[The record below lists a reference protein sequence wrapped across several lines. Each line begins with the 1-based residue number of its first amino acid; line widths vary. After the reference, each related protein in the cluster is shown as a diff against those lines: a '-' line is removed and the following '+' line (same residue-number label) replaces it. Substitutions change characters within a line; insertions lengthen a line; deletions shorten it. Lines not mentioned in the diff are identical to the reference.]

1 LINSTPIN
9 TSKPNETKVFSV
21 KEINRLVRE
30 LLEQSFPSFWITGEI
45 SNFISASS
53 GHWYFSLK
61 DEEAQVRCTMFKNK
75 NMAAEWIPK
84 NGEKIEAKCLIGLYE
99 ARGEYQLNIELIRH
113 AGSGLLSE
121 AFNQLKEKLLKEGL
135 FEASRK
141 KTIPQIPQKIGIITS
156 LTGAAIEDILITLK
170 RRSPHIP
177 IIIYPSLVQGKEA
190 PAAIVKAIEIANV
203 RMECDVLIIARGGGS
218 IEDLWAFNEEIVAR
232 AIATSKIPT
241 ITGVGHETDT
251 TIADFV
257 SDLRA
262 PTPSGAAEL
271 VTSYT
276 VELIKTIQVY
286 KNQLN
291 KLMASVIRELIQKID
306 YLEKRLISP
315 RQQIQRQKE
324 QIYQYIQRINQSMKS
339 LIIQYHLH
347 IDKLKL
353 NLDHLSPH
361 AVLSRGYSI
370 VTDADGQIVN
380 NVTQLKL
387 DDKIHIQLNHGQAD
401 ANISDLK
408 DKEF

>member
-1 LINSTPIN
+1 MNS
-9 TSKPNETKVFSV
+9 SKPNEAKVFSV

-30 LLEQSFPSFWITGEI
+30 LLEQSFPSFWISGEI

-61 DEEAQVRCTMFKNK
+61 DDEAQVRCTMFKNK
-75 NMAAEWIPK
+75 NMVADWVPK
-84 NGEKIEAKCLIGLYE
+84 NGEKIEAKCFIGLYE
-99 ARGEYQLNIELIRH
+99 ARGEYQLNIELIRL
-113 AGSGLLSE
+113 AGTGLLSE

-135 FEASRK
+135 FETSCK
-141 KTIPQIPQKIGIITS
+141 KLIPQFPKSIGVITS
-156 LTGAAIEDILITLK
+156 PTGAAIEDILITLK

-177 IIIYPSLVQGKEA
+177 IFIYPSLVQGKEA
-190 PAAIVKAIEIANV
+190 PLAIVKAIETANI
-203 RMECDVLIIARGGGS
+203 RMECDVLILARGGGS

-232 AIATSKIPT
+232 AIVASKIPT

-262 PTPSGAAEL
+262 PTPTGAAEL
-271 VTSYT
+271 VTSHT

-291 KLMASVIRELIQKID
+291 KVMAGLIRELMQKID

-324 QIYQYIQRINQSMKS
+324 QIHQYIQRINQSMKNTM
-339 LIIQYHLH
+339 IQYRLN
-347 IDKLKL
+347 INKLKL

-370 VTDADGQIVN
+370 ITNVDGQIVN
-380 NVTQLKL
+380 NANQLKL
-387 DDKIHIQLNHGQAD
+387 DDKIRIQLNHGQAD
-401 ANISDLK
+401 ATISDLK
-408 DKEF
+408 N

>member
-1 LINSTPIN
+1 MINSTPIN
-9 TSKPNETKVFSV
+9 SSKPNEAKVFSV

-30 LLEQSFPSFWITGEI
+30 LLEQSFPSFWISGEI

-61 DEEAQVRCTMFKNK
+61 DDEAQVRCTMFKNK
-75 NMAAEWIPK
+75 NMAADWVPK
-84 NGEKIEAKCLIGLYE
+84 NGEKIEAKCFIGLYE

-113 AGSGLLSE
+113 AGAGLLSE

-135 FEASRK
+135 FEPSRK
-141 KTIPQIPQKIGIITS
+141 KSIPQFPKSIGVITS
-156 LTGAAIEDILITLK
+156 PTGAAIEDILITLN

-177 IIIYPSLVQGKEA
+177 IFIYPSLVQGKEA
-190 PAAIVKAIEIANV
+190 PSALVKAIETANT
-203 RMECDVLIIARGGGS
+203 RMECDVLILARGGGS

-232 AIATSKIPT
+232 AIVASKIPT

-262 PTPSGAAEL
+262 PTPTGAAEL

-276 VELIKTIQVY
+276 VELIKTIQTY

-291 KLMASVIRELIQKID
+291 KMITSVIRELMQKID

-324 QIYQYIQRINQSMKS
+324 QIHQYMQRINQSMKNKM
-339 LIIQYHLH
+339 IQYRLNV
-347 IDKLKL
+347 DKLKL

-370 VTDADGQIVN
+370 ITNVEGQIVN

-387 DDKIHIQLNHGQAD
+387 NDKIHIQFI
-401 ANISDLK
+401 NI
-408 DKEF
+408 

>member
-1 LINSTPIN
+1 MINSTSIN
-9 TSKPNETKVFSV
+9 SSKPNEGKVFSV

-30 LLEQSFPSFWITGEI
+30 LLEQSFPSFWISGEI

-61 DEEAQVRCTMFKNK
+61 DDEAQVRCTMFKNK
-75 NMAAEWIPK
+75 NMAADWVPK
-84 NGEKIEAKCLIGLYE
+84 NGEKIEAKCFIGLYE
-99 ARGEYQLNIELIRH
+99 ARGEYQLNIEVIRH
-113 AGSGLLSE
+113 AGAGLLSE

-135 FEASRK
+135 FEPTRK
-141 KTIPQIPQKIGIITS
+141 KPIPQFPQSIGVITS
-156 LTGAAIEDILITLK
+156 PTGAAIEDILITLK

-177 IIIYPSLVQGKEA
+177 IFIYPSLVQGKEA
-190 PAAIVKAIEIANV
+190 PSAIVKAIETANT
-203 RMECDVLIIARGGGS
+203 RMECDVLILARGGGS

-232 AIATSKIPT
+232 AIIASKIPT

-262 PTPSGAAEL
+262 PTPTGAAEL
-271 VTSYT
+271 VTSHT
-276 VELIKTIQVY
+276 IELIKTMQAY

-291 KLMASVIRELIQKID
+291 KMMASVIRELIQKVD

-324 QIYQYIQRINQSMKS
+324 QIHQYIQRINQSMKNAM
-339 LIIQYHLH
+339 IQYRLN

-370 VTDADGQIVN
+370 ITNVDGQIVN
-380 NVTQLKL
+380 NINQLKL

-408 DKEF
+408 NK

>member
-1 LINSTPIN
+1 MINSTPIN
-9 TSKPNETKVFSV
+9 SSKPNEAKVFSV

-30 LLEQSFPSFWITGEI
+30 LLEQSFPSFWISGEI

-61 DEEAQVRCTMFKNK
+61 DDEAQVRCTMFKNK
-75 NMAAEWIPK
+75 NMAADWGPK
-84 NGEKIEAKCLIGLYE
+84 NGKKIEAKCFIGLYE

-113 AGSGLLSE
+113 AGTGLLSE

-135 FEASRK
+135 FETSRK
-141 KTIPQIPQKIGIITS
+141 KLIPQFPKSIGVITS
-156 LTGAAIEDILITLK
+156 PTGAAIEDILITLK

-177 IIIYPSLVQGKEA
+177 IFIYPSLVQGKEA
-190 PAAIVKAIEIANV
+190 PLAIIKAIETANI
-203 RMECDVLIIARGGGS
+203 RMECDVLILARGGGS

-232 AIATSKIPT
+232 AIVASKIPT

-262 PTPSGAAEL
+262 PTPTGAAEL
-271 VTSYT
+271 VTSHT

-291 KLMASVIRELIQKID
+291 KVMAGVIRELMQKID

-324 QIYQYIQRINQSMKS
+324 QIHQYIQRINQSMKNAM
-339 LIIQYHLH
+339 IQYRLN

-370 VTDADGQIVN
+370 ITNVDGQIVN
-380 NVTQLKL
+380 NANQLKL
-387 DDKIHIQLNHGQAD
+387 DDKIRIQLNHGQAD
-401 ANISDLK
+401 ATISDLK
-408 DKEF
+408 N

>member
-1 LINSTPIN
+1 LINSTSIN
-9 TSKPNETKVFSV
+9 SSKPNEAKVFSV

-30 LLEQSFPSFWITGEI
+30 LLEQSFPSFWISGEI

-61 DEEAQVRCTMFKNK
+61 DDEAQVRCTMFKNK
-75 NMAAEWIPK
+75 NMAADWVPK
-84 NGEKIEAKCLIGLYE
+84 NGEKIEAKCFIGLYE

-113 AGSGLLSE
+113 AGAGLLSE

-135 FEASRK
+135 FEPSRK
-141 KTIPQIPQKIGIITS
+141 KPIPQFPKSIGIITS
-156 LTGAAIEDILITLK
+156 PTGAAIEDIIITLK

-177 IIIYPSLVQGKEA
+177 VFIYPTLVQGKEA
-190 PAAIVKAIEIANV
+190 PSAIVKALEIANT
-203 RMECDVLIIARGGGS
+203 RMECDVLILARGGGS

-232 AIATSKIPT
+232 AIVASKIPT

-262 PTPSGAAEL
+262 PTPTGAAEI
-271 VTSYT
+271 VTGHT

-291 KLMASVIRELIQKID
+291 KMMANVIRELMQKID

-315 RQQIQRQKE
+315 KQQLQRQKE
-324 QIYQYIQRINQSMKS
+324 QIHQYLLRINQSMKNAMM
-339 LIIQYHLH
+339 QYRLN

-370 VTDADGQIVN
+370 VTNVEGQIVN
-380 NVTQLKL
+380 NVAQLKL
-387 DDKIHIQLNHGQAD
+387 NDKIHIQLNHGQAD

-408 DKEF
+408 NK

>member
-1 LINSTPIN
+1 MINSTPIN
-9 TSKPNETKVFSV
+9 SSKSNEAKVFSV

-30 LLEQSFPSFWITGEI
+30 LLEQSFPSFWISGEI

-61 DEEAQVRCTMFKNK
+61 DDEAQVRCTMFKNK
-75 NMAAEWIPK
+75 NMAADWTPK
-84 NGEKIEAKCLIGLYE
+84 NGEKIEAKCFIGLYE
-99 ARGEYQLNIELIRH
+99 ARGEYQLNIDLIRH
-113 AGSGLLSE
+113 AGAGLLSE

-135 FEASRK
+135 FETSRK
-141 KTIPQIPQKIGIITS
+141 KLMPQFPRSIGVITS
-156 LTGAAIEDILITLK
+156 PSGAAIEDILTTLK

-177 IIIYPSLVQGKEA
+177 IFIYRSLVQGKEA
-190 PAAIVKAIEIANV
+190 PLAIVKAIETANI
-203 RMECDVLIIARGGGS
+203 RMECDVLILARGGGS

-232 AIATSKIPT
+232 AIVTSKIPT

-262 PTPSGAAEL
+262 PTPTGAAEL
-271 VTSYT
+271 VTSHT
-276 VELIKTIQVY
+276 VELVKTIQVY

-291 KLMASVIRELIQKID
+291 KVMAGVIRELMQKID

-324 QIYQYIQRINQSMKS
+324 QIHQYIQRINQSMKNAM
-339 LIIQYHLH
+339 IQYRLE

-370 VTDADGQIVN
+370 ITNVDGQIVN
-380 NVTQLKL
+380 NVNQLKL
-387 DDKIHIQLNHGQAD
+387 DDKILIQLNHGQAD

-408 DKEF
+408 N

>member
-1 LINSTPIN
+1 MINSTPIN
-9 TSKPNETKVFSV
+9 SSKPNEAKVFSV

-30 LLEQSFPSFWITGEI
+30 LLEQSFPSFWISGEI

-61 DEEAQVRCTMFKNK
+61 DDEAQVRCTMFRNK
-75 NMAAEWIPK
+75 NMAADWTPK
-84 NGEKIEAKCLIGLYE
+84 NGEKIEAKCFIGLYE
-99 ARGEYQLNIELIRH
+99 ARGEYQLNIDLIRH
-113 AGSGLLSE
+113 AGAGLLSE
-121 AFNQLKEKLLKEGL
+121 AFNQLKERLLKEGL
-135 FEASRK
+135 FETSRK
-141 KTIPQIPQKIGIITS
+141 KLIPQFPKSIGVITS
-156 LTGAAIEDILITLK
+156 PTGAAIEDILTTLK

-177 IIIYPSLVQGKEA
+177 IFIYPSLVQGKEA
-190 PAAIVKAIEIANV
+190 PLAIVKAIETANI
-203 RMECDVLIIARGGGS
+203 RMECDVLILARGGGS

-232 AIATSKIPT
+232 AIVTSKIPT

-262 PTPSGAAEL
+262 PTPTGAAEL
-271 VTSYT
+271 VTSHT
-276 VELIKTIQVY
+276 VELVKTIQVY

-291 KLMASVIRELIQKID
+291 KVMAGVIRELMQKID

-324 QIYQYIQRINQSMKS
+324 QIHQYIQRINQSMKNAM
-339 LIIQYHLH
+339 IQYRLE

-370 VTDADGQIVN
+370 ITNVDGQIVN
-380 NVTQLKL
+380 NVNQLKL
-387 DDKIHIQLNHGQAD
+387 DDKILIQLNHGQAD

-408 DKEF
+408 N

>member
-1 LINSTPIN
+1 MINSTPIN
-9 TSKPNETKVFSV
+9 TSKPSETKVFSV

-99 ARGEYQLNIELIRH
+99 ARGEYQLNIEQIRH
-113 AGSGLLSE
+113 AGAGLLSE

-135 FEASRK
+135 FEVSRK
-141 KTIPQIPQKIGIITS
+141 KPIPQFPKSIGIITS
-156 LTGAAIEDILITLK
+156 PTGAAIEDILITLK

-190 PAAIVKAIEIANV
+190 PPAIVRAIETANA
-203 RMECDVLIIARGGGS
+203 REECDVLILARGGGS

-232 AIATSKIPT
+232 AIVASKIPT
-241 ITGVGHETDT
+241 ITGVGHETDS

-262 PTPSGAAEL
+262 PTPTGAAEL
-271 VTSYT
+271 VTSHT
-276 VELIKTIQVY
+276 FELIKTIQVY

-291 KLMASVIRELIQKID
+291 KLMAGLIRELVQKID
-306 YLEKRLISP
+306 YLEKRLVSP

-324 QIYQYIQRINQSMKS
+324 QIYQYIQRINQSMKNVV
-339 LIIQYHLH
+339 IQYRLH

-370 VTDADGQIVN
+370 ITDVDGQIVN

-408 DKEF
+408 D

>member
-1 LINSTPIN
+1 MINSTPIN
-9 TSKPNETKVFSV
+9 TSKPSETKVFSV

-99 ARGEYQLNIELIRH
+99 ARGEYQLNIEQIRH
-113 AGSGLLSE
+113 AGAGLLSE

-135 FEASRK
+135 FEVSRK
-141 KTIPQIPQKIGIITS
+141 KPIPQFPKSIGVITS
-156 LTGAAIEDILITLK
+156 PTGAAIEDILITLK

-190 PAAIVKAIEIANV
+190 PLAIVRAIETANA
-203 RMECDVLIIARGGGS
+203 REECDVLILARGGGS

-232 AIATSKIPT
+232 AIVASKIPT
-241 ITGVGHETDT
+241 ITGVGHETDS

-262 PTPSGAAEL
+262 PTPTGAAEL
-271 VTSYT
+271 VTSHT
-276 VELIKTIQVY
+276 FELIKTIQVY

-291 KLMASVIRELIQKID
+291 KLMAGLIRELVQKID
-306 YLEKRLISP
+306 YLEKRLVSP

-324 QIYQYIQRINQSMKS
+324 QIYQYIQRINQSMKNVV
-339 LIIQYHLH
+339 IQYRLH

-370 VTDADGQIVN
+370 ITDVDGQIVN

>member
-1 LINSTPIN
+1 MINSTPIN
-9 TSKPNETKVFSV
+9 SSKPNEAKVFSV

-30 LLEQSFPSFWITGEI
+30 LLEQSFPSFWISGEI

-61 DEEAQVRCTMFKNK
+61 DDEAQVRCTMFKNK
-75 NMAAEWIPK
+75 NMAADWVPK
-84 NGEKIEAKCLIGLYE
+84 NGEKIEAKCFIGLYE

-113 AGSGLLSE
+113 AGIGLLSE

-135 FEASRK
+135 FETSRK
-141 KTIPQIPQKIGIITS
+141 KLIPQFPKSIGIITS
-156 LTGAAIEDILITLK
+156 PTGAAIEDILITLK

-177 IIIYPSLVQGKEA
+177 IFIYPSLVQGKEA
-190 PAAIVKAIEIANV
+190 PLAIVKAIETANI
-203 RMECDVLIIARGGGS
+203 RMECDVLILARGGGS

-232 AIATSKIPT
+232 AIVASKIPT

-262 PTPSGAAEL
+262 PTPTGAAEL
-271 VTSYT
+271 VTSHT

-291 KLMASVIRELIQKID
+291 KVMAGVIRELMQKID

-324 QIYQYIQRINQSMKS
+324 QIHQYIQRINQSMKNAM
-339 LIIQYHLH
+339 IQYRLN

-370 VTDADGQIVN
+370 ITNVDGQIVN
-380 NVTQLKL
+380 NANQLKL
-387 DDKIHIQLNHGQAD
+387 DDKIRIQLNHGQAD
-401 ANISDLK
+401 ATISDLK
-408 DKEF
+408 N

>member
-1 LINSTPIN
+1 MINSTPIN
-9 TSKPNETKVFSV
+9 SSKPNEAKVFSV

-30 LLEQSFPSFWITGEI
+30 LLEQSFSSFWISGEI

-61 DEEAQVRCTMFKNK
+61 DDEAQVRCTMFKNK
-75 NMAAEWIPK
+75 NMAADWTPK
-84 NGEKIEAKCLIGLYE
+84 NGEKIEAKCFIGLYE
-99 ARGEYQLNIELIRH
+99 ARGEYQLNVDLIRH
-113 AGSGLLSE
+113 AGAGLLSE
-121 AFNQLKEKLLKEGL
+121 AFNQLKERLLKEGL
-135 FEASRK
+135 FETSRK
-141 KTIPQIPQKIGIITS
+141 KLIPQFPKSIGVIS
-156 LTGAAIEDILITLK
+156 SPTGAAIEDILTTLK

-177 IIIYPSLVQGKEA
+177 VFIYPSLVQGKEA
-190 PAAIVKAIEIANV
+190 PVAIVKAIETANI
-203 RMECDVLIIARGGGS
+203 RMECDVLILARGGGS

-232 AIATSKIPT
+232 AIVASKIPT

-262 PTPSGAAEL
+262 PTPTGAAEL
-271 VTSYT
+271 VTSHT
-276 VELIKTIQVY
+276 VELVKTIQVY

-291 KLMASVIRELIQKID
+291 KVMAGVIRELMQKID

-324 QIYQYIQRINQSMKS
+324 QIHQYIQRINQSMKNAMI
-339 LIIQYHLH
+339 LYRLK

-353 NLDHLSPH
+353 NFDHLNPH

-370 VTDADGQIVN
+370 ITNVDGQIVN
-380 NVTQLKL
+380 NVNQLKL
-387 DDKIHIQLNHGQAD
+387 DDKIRIQLNHGQAD

-408 DKEF
+408 N

>member
-1 LINSTPIN
+1 MINSTPIN
-9 TSKPNETKVFSV
+9 TSKPSETKIFSV

-99 ARGEYQLNIELIRH
+99 ARGEYQLNIEQIRH
-113 AGSGLLSE
+113 AGAGLLSE

-135 FEASRK
+135 FEVSRK
-141 KTIPQIPQKIGIITS
+141 KSIPQFPRSIGVITS
-156 LTGAAIEDILITLK
+156 PTGAAIEDILITLK

-190 PAAIVKAIEIANV
+190 PPAIVRAIETANA
-203 RMECDVLIIARGGGS
+203 REECDVLILARGGGS

-232 AIATSKIPT
+232 AIVASKIPT
-241 ITGVGHETDT
+241 ITGVGHETDS

-262 PTPSGAAEL
+262 PTPTGAAEF
-271 VTSYT
+271 VTSHT
-276 VELIKTIQVY
+276 FELIKTIQVY

-291 KLMASVIRELIQKID
+291 KLMAGLIRELVQKID
-306 YLEKRLISP
+306 YLEKRLVSP

-324 QIYQYIQRINQSMKS
+324 QIYQYIQRINQSMKNVV
-339 LIIQYHLH
+339 IQYRLH

-370 VTDADGQIVN
+370 ITDVDGQIVN

-408 DKEF
+408 D

>member
-1 LINSTPIN
+1 MINSIPIN
-9 TSKPNETKVFSV
+9 SSKPNEAKVFSV

-30 LLEQSFPSFWITGEI
+30 LLEQSFPSFWISGEI

-61 DEEAQVRCTMFKNK
+61 DDEAQVRCTMFKNK
-75 NMAAEWIPK
+75 NMAADWVPK
-84 NGEKIEAKCLIGLYE
+84 NGEKIEAKCFIGLYE

-113 AGSGLLSE
+113 AGAGLLSE

-135 FEASRK
+135 FEPSRK
-141 KTIPQIPQKIGIITS
+141 KSIPQFPKSIGVITS
-156 LTGAAIEDILITLK
+156 PTGAAIEDILITLK

-177 IIIYPSLVQGKEA
+177 IFIYPSLVQGKEA
-190 PAAIVKAIEIANV
+190 PSAIVKAIETANT
-203 RMECDVLIIARGGGS
+203 RMECDVLILARGGGS

-232 AIATSKIPT
+232 AIVASKIPT

-262 PTPSGAAEL
+262 PTPTGAAEL
-271 VTSYT
+271 VTSQT
-276 VELIKTIQVY
+276 VELIKTIQAY

-291 KLMASVIRELIQKID
+291 KMMASVIRELMQKID

-324 QIYQYIQRINQSMKS
+324 QIHQYIQRINQSMKNAM
-339 LIIQYHLH
+339 IQYRLN

-370 VTDADGQIVN
+370 ITNVDGQIVN
-380 NVTQLKL
+380 NVNQLKL

-408 DKEF
+408 NK

>member
-1 LINSTPIN
+1 MINSTPIN
-9 TSKPNETKVFSV
+9 TSKPSETKVFSV

-99 ARGEYQLNIELIRH
+99 ARGEYQLNIEQIRH
-113 AGSGLLSE
+113 AGAGLLSE

-135 FEASRK
+135 FEVFRK
-141 KTIPQIPQKIGIITS
+141 KPIPQFPKSIGVITS
-156 LTGAAIEDILITLK
+156 PTGAAIEDILITLK

-190 PAAIVKAIEIANV
+190 PLAIVRAIETANA
-203 RMECDVLIIARGGGS
+203 REECDVLILARGGGS

-232 AIATSKIPT
+232 AIVASKIPT
-241 ITGVGHETDT
+241 ITGVGHETDS

-262 PTPSGAAEL
+262 PTPTGAAEL
-271 VTSYT
+271 VTSHT
-276 VELIKTIQVY
+276 FELIKTIQAY

-291 KLMASVIRELIQKID
+291 KLMAGLIREVVQKID
-306 YLEKRLISP
+306 YLEKRLVSP

-324 QIYQYIQRINQSMKS
+324 QIYQYIQRINQSMKNVV
-339 LIIQYHLH
+339 IQYRLH

-370 VTDADGQIVN
+370 ITDVDGQIVN
-380 NVTQLKL
+380 NVAQLKL

>member
-1 LINSTPIN
+1 MINSTPIN
-9 TSKPNETKVFSV
+9 TSKPSETKVFSV

-99 ARGEYQLNIELIRH
+99 ARGEYQLNIEQIRH
-113 AGSGLLSE
+113 AGAGLLSE

-135 FEASRK
+135 FEVSRK
-141 KTIPQIPQKIGIITS
+141 KPIPQFPKSIGVITS
-156 LTGAAIEDILITLK
+156 PSGAAIEDILITLK

-190 PAAIVKAIEIANV
+190 PLAIVRAIETANA
-203 RMECDVLIIARGGGS
+203 REECDVLILARGGGS

-232 AIATSKIPT
+232 AIVASKIPT
-241 ITGVGHETDT
+241 ITGVGHETDS

-262 PTPSGAAEL
+262 PTPTGAAEL
-271 VTSYT
+271 VTSHT
-276 VELIKTIQVY
+276 FELIKTIQAF

-291 KLMASVIRELIQKID
+291 KLMAGLIRELVQKID

-315 RQQIQRQKE
+315 RQQMQRQKE
-324 QIYQYIQRINQSMKS
+324 QIYQYIQRINQSMKNVM
-339 LIIQYHLH
+339 IQYRLH

-370 VTDADGQIVN
+370 ITDVDGQIVN

-408 DKEF
+408 D

>member
-1 LINSTPIN
+1 MINSTSIN
-9 TSKPNETKVFSV
+9 SSKPNEAKVFSV

-30 LLEQSFPSFWITGEI
+30 LLEQSFPSFWISGEI

-61 DEEAQVRCTMFKNK
+61 DDEAQVRCTMFKNK
-75 NMAAEWIPK
+75 NMAADWVPK
-84 NGEKIEAKCLIGLYE
+84 NGEKIEAKCFIGLYE

-113 AGSGLLSE
+113 AGAGLLSE

-135 FEASRK
+135 FEPSRK
-141 KTIPQIPQKIGIITS
+141 KPIPQFPKSIGVITS
-156 LTGAAIEDILITLK
+156 PTGAAIEDILITLK

-177 IIIYPSLVQGKEA
+177 VFIYPTLVQGKEA
-190 PAAIVKAIEIANV
+190 PSAIVKALEIANT
-203 RMECDVLIIARGGGS
+203 RMECDVLILARGGGS

-232 AIATSKIPT
+232 AIVASKIPT

-262 PTPSGAAEL
+262 PTPTGAAEI
-271 VTSYT
+271 VTGHT

-291 KLMASVIRELIQKID
+291 KMMTNVIRELMQKID

-315 RQQIQRQKE
+315 KQQLQRQKE
-324 QIYQYIQRINQSMKS
+324 QIHQYLLRINQSMKNAMM
-339 LIIQYHLH
+339 QYRLN

-370 VTDADGQIVN
+370 VTNVEGQIVN
-380 NVTQLKL
+380 NVAQLKL
-387 DDKIHIQLNHGQAD
+387 NDKIHIQLNHGQAD

-408 DKEF
+408 NK

>member
-1 LINSTPIN
+1 MINSTPIN
-9 TSKPNETKVFSV
+9 TSKPSETKVFSV

-99 ARGEYQLNIELIRH
+99 ARGEYQLNIEQIRH
-113 AGSGLLSE
+113 AGAGLLSE

-135 FEASRK
+135 FEVSRK
-141 KTIPQIPQKIGIITS
+141 KPIPQFPKSIGVITS
-156 LTGAAIEDILITLK
+156 PTGAAIEDILITLK

-190 PAAIVKAIEIANV
+190 PPSIVRAIETANA
-203 RMECDVLIIARGGGS
+203 REECDVLILARGGGS

-232 AIATSKIPT
+232 AIVASKIPT
-241 ITGVGHETDT
+241 ITGVGHETDS

-262 PTPSGAAEL
+262 PTPTGAAEL
-271 VTSYT
+271 VTSHT
-276 VELIKTIQVY
+276 FELIKTIQVY

-291 KLMASVIRELIQKID
+291 KLMAGLIRELVQKID
-306 YLEKRLISP
+306 YLEKRLVSP

-324 QIYQYIQRINQSMKS
+324 QIYQYIQRINQSMKNVV
-339 LIIQYHLH
+339 IQYRLH

-370 VTDADGQIVN
+370 ITDVDGQIVN

-408 DKEF
+408 D

>member
-1 LINSTPIN
+1 MINSTPIN
-9 TSKPNETKVFSV
+9 SSKPNEAKVFSV

-30 LLEQSFPSFWITGEI
+30 LLEQSFPSFWISGEI

-61 DEEAQVRCTMFKNK
+61 DDEAQVCCTMFKNK
-75 NMAAEWIPK
+75 NMAADWVPK
-84 NGEKIEAKCLIGLYE
+84 NGEKIEAKCFIGLYE

-113 AGSGLLSE
+113 AGAGLLSE

-135 FEASRK
+135 FEPSRK
-141 KTIPQIPQKIGIITS
+141 KSIPQFPKSIGVITS
-156 LTGAAIEDILITLK
+156 PTGAAIEDILITLK

-177 IIIYPSLVQGKEA
+177 IFIYPSLVQGKEA
-190 PAAIVKAIEIANV
+190 PSAIVKAIETANT
-203 RMECDVLIIARGGGS
+203 RMECDVLILARGGGS

-232 AIATSKIPT
+232 AIVASKIPT

-262 PTPSGAAEL
+262 PTPTGAAEL
-271 VTSYT
+271 VTSHT
-276 VELIKTIQVY
+276 VELIKTIQAY

-291 KLMASVIRELIQKID
+291 KMMASVIRELMQKID

-324 QIYQYIQRINQSMKS
+324 QIHQYIQRINQSMKNAM
-339 LIIQYHLH
+339 IQYRLN

-370 VTDADGQIVN
+370 ITNVDGQIVN
-380 NVTQLKL
+380 NVNQLKL
-387 DDKIHIQLNHGQAD
+387 DDKIHIQLNHGQVD

-408 DKEF
+408 NK

>member
-1 LINSTPIN
+1 MINSTPIN
-9 TSKPNETKVFSV
+9 SSKPNEAKVFSV

-30 LLEQSFPSFWITGEI
+30 LLEQSFPSFWISGEI

-61 DEEAQVRCTMFKNK
+61 DDEAQVRCTMFKNK
-75 NMAAEWIPK
+75 NMAADWVPK
-84 NGEKIEAKCLIGLYE
+84 NGEKIEAKCFIGLYE

-113 AGSGLLSE
+113 AGAGLLSE

-135 FEASRK
+135 FEPSRK
-141 KTIPQIPQKIGIITS
+141 KSIPQFPKSIGVITS
-156 LTGAAIEDILITLK
+156 PTGAAIEDILITLK

-177 IIIYPSLVQGKEA
+177 IFIYPSLVQGKEA
-190 PAAIVKAIEIANV
+190 PSAIVKAVETANT
-203 RMECDVLIIARGGGS
+203 RMECDVLILARGGGS

-232 AIATSKIPT
+232 AIVASKIPT

-262 PTPSGAAEL
+262 PTPTGAAEL
-271 VTSYT
+271 VTNHT
-276 VELIKTIQVY
+276 VELIKTIQAY

-291 KLMASVIRELIQKID
+291 KMMASVIRELMQKID

-324 QIYQYIQRINQSMKS
+324 QIHQYIQRINQSMKNAM
-339 LIIQYHLH
+339 IQYRLN

-370 VTDADGQIVN
+370 ITNVDGQIVN
-380 NVTQLKL
+380 NVNQLKL

-408 DKEF
+408 NK

>member
-9 TSKPNETKVFSV
+9 SSKPNEGKVFSV

-30 LLEQSFPSFWITGEI
+30 LLEQSFPSFWISGEI

-61 DEEAQVRCTMFKNK
+61 DDEAQVRCTMFKNK
-75 NMAAEWIPK
+75 NMAADWVPK
-84 NGEKIEAKCLIGLYE
+84 NGEKIEAKCFIGLYE
-99 ARGEYQLNIELIRH
+99 ARGEYQLNIEVIRH
-113 AGSGLLSE
+113 AGAGLLSE

-135 FEASRK
+135 FEPTRK
-141 KTIPQIPQKIGIITS
+141 KLIPQFPQSIGVITS
-156 LTGAAIEDILITLK
+156 PTGAAIEDILITLK

-177 IIIYPSLVQGKEA
+177 IFIYPSLVQGKEA
-190 PAAIVKAIEIANV
+190 PSAIVKAIETANT
-203 RMECDVLIIARGGGS
+203 RMECDVLILARGGGS

-232 AIATSKIPT
+232 AIIASKIPT

-262 PTPSGAAEL
+262 ATPTGAAEL
-271 VTSYT
+271 VTSHT
-276 VELIKTIQVY
+276 IELIKTMQAY

-291 KLMASVIRELIQKID
+291 KMMASVIRELIQKVD

-324 QIYQYIQRINQSMKS
+324 QIHQYIQRINQSMKNAM
-339 LIIQYHLH
+339 IQYRLN

-370 VTDADGQIVN
+370 ITNVDGQIVN
-380 NVTQLKL
+380 NINQLKL

-408 DKEF
+408 NK

>member
-9 TSKPNETKVFSV
+9 SSKPNEAKVFSV

-30 LLEQSFPSFWITGEI
+30 LLEQSFPSFWISGEI

-61 DEEAQVRCTMFKNK
+61 DDEAQVRCTMFKNK
-75 NMAAEWIPK
+75 NMAADWTPK
-84 NGEKIEAKCLIGLYE
+84 NGEKIEAKCFIGLYE
-99 ARGEYQLNIELIRH
+99 SRGEYQLNIDLIRH
-113 AGSGLLSE
+113 AGAGLLSE
-121 AFNQLKEKLLKEGL
+121 AFNQLKERLLKEGL
-135 FEASRK
+135 FETSRK
-141 KTIPQIPQKIGIITS
+141 KLMPQFPRSIGVITS
-156 LTGAAIEDILITLK
+156 PSGAAIEDILTTLK

-177 IIIYPSLVQGKEA
+177 IFIYPSLVQGKEA
-190 PAAIVKAIEIANV
+190 PLAIVKAIETANI
-203 RMECDVLIIARGGGS
+203 RMECDVLILARGGGS

-232 AIATSKIPT
+232 AIVASKIPT

-262 PTPSGAAEL
+262 PTPTGAAEL
-271 VTSYT
+271 VTSHT
-276 VELIKTIQVY
+276 VELVKTIQVY

-291 KLMASVIRELIQKID
+291 KVMAGVIRELMQKID

-324 QIYQYIQRINQSMKS
+324 QIHQYIQRINQSMKNAM
-339 LIIQYHLH
+339 IQYRLEV
-347 IDKLKL
+347 DKLKL

-370 VTDADGQIVN
+370 ITNVDGQIVN
-380 NVTQLKL
+380 NVNQLKL
-387 DDKIHIQLNHGQAD
+387 DDKIRIQLNHGQAD

-408 DKEF
+408 N

>member
-9 TSKPNETKVFSV
+9 TSKPSETKVFSV

-99 ARGEYQLNIELIRH
+99 ARGEYQLNIEQIRH
-113 AGSGLLSE
+113 AGAGLLSE

-135 FEASRK
+135 FEVSRK
-141 KTIPQIPQKIGIITS
+141 KPIPQFPRSIGVITS
-156 LTGAAIEDILITLK
+156 PTGAAIEDILITLK

-190 PAAIVKAIEIANV
+190 PPAIVRAIETANA
-203 RMECDVLIIARGGGS
+203 REECDVLILARGGGS

-232 AIATSKIPT
+232 AIVASKIPT
-241 ITGVGHETDT
+241 ITGVGHETDS

-262 PTPSGAAEL
+262 PTPTGAAEL
-271 VTSYT
+271 VTSHT
-276 VELIKTIQVY
+276 FELIKTIQVY

-291 KLMASVIRELIQKID
+291 KLMAGLIRELVQKID
-306 YLEKRLISP
+306 YLEKRLVSP

-324 QIYQYIQRINQSMKS
+324 QIYQYIQRINQSMKNVV
-339 LIIQYHLH
+339 IQYRLH

-353 NLDHLSPH
+353 NLDHLSLH

-370 VTDADGQIVN
+370 ITDVDGQIVN

-408 DKEF
+408 D

>member
-1 LINSTPIN
+1 MINSTPIN
-9 TSKPNETKVFSV
+9 TSKPSETKVFSV

-99 ARGEYQLNIELIRH
+99 ARGEYQLNIEQIRH
-113 AGSGLLSE
+113 AGAGLLSE

-135 FEASRK
+135 FEVSRK
-141 KTIPQIPQKIGIITS
+141 KPIPQFPRSIGVITS
-156 LTGAAIEDILITLK
+156 PTGAAIEDILITLK

-190 PAAIVKAIEIANV
+190 PPAIVRAIETANA
-203 RMECDVLIIARGGGS
+203 REECDVLILARGGGS

-232 AIATSKIPT
+232 AIVASKIPT
-241 ITGVGHETDT
+241 ITGVGHETDS

-262 PTPSGAAEL
+262 PTPTGAAEL
-271 VTSYT
+271 VTSHT
-276 VELIKTIQVY
+276 FELIKTIQVY

-291 KLMASVIRELIQKID
+291 KLMAGLIRELVQKID
-306 YLEKRLISP
+306 YLEKRLVSP

-324 QIYQYIQRINQSMKS
+324 QFYQYIQRINQSMKNVV
-339 LIIQYHLH
+339 IQYRLH

-370 VTDADGQIVN
+370 ITDVDGQIVN

-408 DKEF
+408 D

>member
-1 LINSTPIN
+1 MINSTPIN
-9 TSKPNETKVFSV
+9 SSKPNEAKVFSV

-30 LLEQSFPSFWITGEI
+30 LLEQSFPSFWISGEI

-61 DEEAQVRCTMFKNK
+61 DDEAQVRCTMFKNK
-75 NMAAEWIPK
+75 NMAADWTPK
-84 NGEKIEAKCLIGLYE
+84 NGEKIEAKCFIGLYE
-99 ARGEYQLNIELIRH
+99 ARGEYQLNVDLIRH
-113 AGSGLLSE
+113 AGAGLLSE
-121 AFNQLKEKLLKEGL
+121 AFNQLKERLLKEGL
-135 FEASRK
+135 FETSRK
-141 KTIPQIPQKIGIITS
+141 KLIPQFPKSIGVIS
-156 LTGAAIEDILITLK
+156 SPTGAAIEDILSTLK

-177 IIIYPSLVQGKEA
+177 IFIYPSLVQGKEA
-190 PAAIVKAIEIANV
+190 PVAIVKAIETANI
-203 RMECDVLIIARGGGS
+203 RMECDVLILARGGGS

-232 AIATSKIPT
+232 AIVASKIPT

-262 PTPSGAAEL
+262 PTPTGAAEL
-271 VTSYT
+271 VTSHT
-276 VELIKTIQVY
+276 VELVKTIQVY

-291 KLMASVIRELIQKID
+291 KVMAGVIRELMQKID

-315 RQQIQRQKE
+315 QQQIQRQKE
-324 QIYQYIQRINQSMKS
+324 QIHQYIQRINQSMKNAMI
-339 LIIQYHLH
+339 LYRLK

-353 NLDHLSPH
+353 NFDHLNPH

-370 VTDADGQIVN
+370 ITNVDGQIVN
-380 NVTQLKL
+380 NVNQLKL
-387 DDKIHIQLNHGQAD
+387 DDKIRIQLNHGQAD

-408 DKEF
+408 N

>member
-1 LINSTPIN
+1 MINSTSIN
-9 TSKPNETKVFSV
+9 SSTPNEAKVFSV

-30 LLEQSFPSFWITGEI
+30 LLEQSFPSFWISGEI

-61 DEEAQVRCTMFKNK
+61 DDEAQVRCTMFKNK
-75 NMAAEWIPK
+75 NMAADWVPK
-84 NGEKIEAKCLIGLYE
+84 NGEKIEAKCFIGLYE

-113 AGSGLLSE
+113 AGAGLLSE

-135 FEASRK
+135 FEPSRK
-141 KTIPQIPQKIGIITS
+141 KPIPQFPKSIGVITS
-156 LTGAAIEDILITLK
+156 PTGAAIEDILITLK

-177 IIIYPSLVQGKEA
+177 VFIYPTLVQGKEA
-190 PAAIVKAIEIANV
+190 PSAIVKALEIANT
-203 RMECDVLIIARGGGS
+203 RMECDVLILARGGGS

-232 AIATSKIPT
+232 AIVASKIPT

-262 PTPSGAAEL
+262 PTPTGAAEI
-271 VTSYT
+271 VTGHT

-291 KLMASVIRELIQKID
+291 KMMANVIRELMQKID

-315 RQQIQRQKE
+315 KQQLQRQKE
-324 QIYQYIQRINQSMKS
+324 QIHQYLLRINQSMKNAMM
-339 LIIQYHLH
+339 QYRLNT
-347 IDKLKL
+347 DKLKL

-370 VTDADGQIVN
+370 VTNVEGQIVN
-380 NVTQLKL
+380 NVAQLKL
-387 DDKIHIQLNHGQAD
+387 NDKIHIQLNHGQAD

-408 DKEF
+408 NK

>member
-1 LINSTPIN
+1 MINSTPIN
-9 TSKPNETKVFSV
+9 SSKSNEAKVFSV

-30 LLEQSFPSFWITGEI
+30 LLEQSFPSFWISGEI

-61 DEEAQVRCTMFKNK
+61 DDEAQVRCTMFKNK
-75 NMAAEWIPK
+75 NMAADWTPK
-84 NGEKIEAKCLIGLYE
+84 NGEKIEAKCFIGLYE
-99 ARGEYQLNIELIRH
+99 ARGEYQLNIDLIRH
-113 AGSGLLSE
+113 AGAGLLSE

-135 FEASRK
+135 FETSRK
-141 KTIPQIPQKIGIITS
+141 KLMPQFPRSIGVITS
-156 LTGAAIEDILITLK
+156 PSGAAIEDILTTLK

-177 IIIYPSLVQGKEA
+177 IFIYPSLVQGKEA
-190 PAAIVKAIEIANV
+190 PLAIVKAIETANI
-203 RMECDVLIIARGGGS
+203 RMECDVLILARGGGS

-232 AIATSKIPT
+232 AIVTSKIPT

-262 PTPSGAAEL
+262 PTPTGAAEL
-271 VTSYT
+271 VTSHT
-276 VELIKTIQVY
+276 VELVKTIQAY

-291 KLMASVIRELIQKID
+291 KVMAGVIRELMQKID

-324 QIYQYIQRINQSMKS
+324 QIHQYIQRINQSMKNAM
-339 LIIQYHLH
+339 IQYRLEV
-347 IDKLKL
+347 DKLKL

-370 VTDADGQIVN
+370 ITNVDGQIVN
-380 NVTQLKL
+380 NVNQLKL
-387 DDKIHIQLNHGQAD
+387 DDKIRIQLNHGQAD

-408 DKEF
+408 N

>member
-1 LINSTPIN
+1 MINSTPIN
-9 TSKPNETKVFSV
+9 SSKSNEAKVFSV

-30 LLEQSFPSFWITGEI
+30 LLEQSFPSFWISGEI

-61 DEEAQVRCTMFKNK
+61 DDEAQVRCTMFKNK
-75 NMAAEWIPK
+75 NMAADWTPK
-84 NGEKIEAKCLIGLYE
+84 NGEKIEAKCFIGLYE
-99 ARGEYQLNIELIRH
+99 ARGEYQLNIDLIRH
-113 AGSGLLSE
+113 AGAGLLSE

-135 FEASRK
+135 FETSRK
-141 KTIPQIPQKIGIITS
+141 KLMPQFPRSIGVITS
-156 LTGAAIEDILITLK
+156 PSGAAIEDILTTLK

-177 IIIYPSLVQGKEA
+177 IFIYPSLVQGKEA
-190 PAAIVKAIEIANV
+190 PLAIVKAIETANI
-203 RMECDVLIIARGGGS
+203 RMECDVLILARGGGS

-232 AIATSKIPT
+232 AIVASKIPT

-262 PTPSGAAEL
+262 PTPTGAAEL
-271 VTSYT
+271 VTSHT
-276 VELIKTIQVY
+276 VELVKTIQVY

-291 KLMASVIRELIQKID
+291 KVMAGVIRELMQKID

-324 QIYQYIQRINQSMKS
+324 QIHQYIQRINQSMKNAM
-339 LIIQYHLH
+339 IQYRLE

-370 VTDADGQIVN
+370 ITNVDGQIVN
-380 NVTQLKL
+380 NVNQLKL
-387 DDKIHIQLNHGQAD
+387 DDKIRIQLNHGQAD

-408 DKEF
+408 N

>member
-9 TSKPNETKVFSV
+9 TSKPSETKVFSV

-99 ARGEYQLNIELIRH
+99 ARGEYQLNIEQIRH
-113 AGSGLLSE
+113 AGAGLLSE

-135 FEASRK
+135 FEVSRK
-141 KTIPQIPQKIGIITS
+141 KPIPQFPKSIGVITS
-156 LTGAAIEDILITLK
+156 PTGAAIEDILITLK

-190 PAAIVKAIEIANV
+190 PLAIVRAIETANA
-203 RMECDVLIIARGGGS
+203 REECDVLILARGGGS

-232 AIATSKIPT
+232 AIVASKIPT
-241 ITGVGHETDT
+241 ITGVGHETDS

-262 PTPSGAAEL
+262 PTPTGAAEL
-271 VTSYT
+271 VTSHT
-276 VELIKTIQVY
+276 FELIKTIQAY

-291 KLMASVIRELIQKID
+291 KLMAGLIRELVQKID
-306 YLEKRLISP
+306 YLEKRLVSP

-324 QIYQYIQRINQSMKS
+324 QIYQYIQRINQSMKNVV
-339 LIIQYHLH
+339 IQYRLH

-370 VTDADGQIVN
+370 ITDVDGQIVN

-408 DKEF
+408 D

>member
-1 LINSTPIN
+1 MINSTPIN
-9 TSKPNETKVFSV
+9 SSKPNEDKVFSV

-30 LLEQSFPSFWITGEI
+30 LLEQSFPSFWISGEI

-61 DEEAQVRCTMFKNK
+61 DDEAQVRCTMFKNK
-75 NMAAEWIPK
+75 NMTADWVPK
-84 NGEKIEAKCLIGLYE
+84 NGEKIEAKCFIGLYE

-113 AGSGLLSE
+113 AGAGLLSE

-135 FEASRK
+135 FDPLRK
-141 KTIPQIPQKIGIITS
+141 KPIPRFPKSIGVITS
-156 LTGAAIEDILITLK
+156 PTGAAIEDILITLK

-177 IIIYPSLVQGKEA
+177 IVIYPSLVQGKEA
-190 PAAIVKAIEIANV
+190 PSAIVKAIETANT
-203 RMECDVLIIARGGGS
+203 RMECDVLILARGGGS

-232 AIATSKIPT
+232 AIAASKIPT

-262 PTPSGAAEL
+262 PTPTGAAEL
-271 VTSYT
+271 VTSHT
-276 VELIKTIQVY
+276 VELIKTIQAY

-291 KLMASVIRELIQKID
+291 KMMAGIIRELMQKID

-324 QIYQYIQRINQSMKS
+324 QIHQYIQRINQSMKNS
-339 LIIQYHLH
+339 MIQYRLN

-370 VTDADGQIVN
+370 ITNADGQIVN
-380 NVTQLKL
+380 NVNQLKL

-408 DKEF
+408 DK

>member
-1 LINSTPIN
+1 MINSTPIN
-9 TSKPNETKVFSV
+9 SSIPNEAKVFSV
-21 KEINRLVRE
+21 KEINHLVRE
-30 LLEQSFPSFWITGEI
+30 LLEQSFPSFWISGEI

-61 DEEAQVRCTMFKNK
+61 DDEAQVRCTMFKNK
-75 NMAAEWIPK
+75 NMTADWVPK
-84 NGEKIEAKCLIGLYE
+84 NGEKIEAKCFIGLYE

-113 AGSGLLSE
+113 AGAGLLSE

-135 FEASRK
+135 FDPLRK
-141 KTIPQIPQKIGIITS
+141 KPIPRFPKSIGVITS
-156 LTGAAIEDILITLK
+156 PTGAAIEDILITLK

-177 IIIYPSLVQGKEA
+177 IVIYPSLVQGKEA
-190 PAAIVKAIEIANV
+190 PSAIVKAIETANT
-203 RMECDVLIIARGGGS
+203 RMECDVLILARGGGS

-232 AIATSKIPT
+232 AIAASKIPT

-262 PTPSGAAEL
+262 PTPTGAAEL
-271 VTSYT
+271 VTSHT
-276 VELIKTIQVY
+276 VELIKTIQAY

-291 KLMASVIRELIQKID
+291 KMMAGIIRELMQKID

-324 QIYQYIQRINQSMKS
+324 QIHQYIQRINQSMKNS
-339 LIIQYHLH
+339 MIQYRLN

-370 VTDADGQIVN
+370 ITNADGQILN
-380 NVTQLKL
+380 NVNQLKL

-408 DKEF
+408 DK

>member
-1 LINSTPIN
+1 MINSTPIN

-141 KTIPQIPQKIGIITS
+141 KTIPQIPQTIGIITS

-190 PAAIVKAIEIANV
+190 PAAIVKAIETANV

-291 KLMASVIRELIQKID
+291 KLMASLIRELIQKID

-324 QIYQYIQRINQSMKS
+324 QIYQYIQRINQSMKN
-339 LIIQYHLH
+339 LVIQYHLH

>member
-1 LINSTPIN
+1 MINSTPIN
-9 TSKPNETKVFSV
+9 TSKPSETKVFSV

-75 NMAAEWIPK
+75 NTAAEWIPK

-99 ARGEYQLNIELIRH
+99 ARGEYQLNIEQIRH
-113 AGSGLLSE
+113 AGAGLLSE

-135 FEASRK
+135 FEVSRK
-141 KTIPQIPQKIGIITS
+141 KSIPQFPRSIGVITS
-156 LTGAAIEDILITLK
+156 PTGAAIEDILITLK

-190 PAAIVKAIEIANV
+190 PPAIVRAIETANA
-203 RMECDVLIIARGGGS
+203 REECDVLILARGGGS

-232 AIATSKIPT
+232 AIVASKIPT
-241 ITGVGHETDT
+241 ITGVGHETDS

-262 PTPSGAAEL
+262 PTPTGAAEL
-271 VTSYT
+271 VTSHT
-276 VELIKTIQVY
+276 FELIKTIQVY

-291 KLMASVIRELIQKID
+291 KLMAGLIRELVQKID
-306 YLEKRLISP
+306 YLEKRLVSP

-324 QIYQYIQRINQSMKS
+324 QIYQYIQRINQSMKNVV
-339 LIIQYHLH
+339 IQYRLH

-370 VTDADGQIVN
+370 ITDVDGQIVN

-408 DKEF
+408 D

>member
-1 LINSTPIN
+1 MINSTPIN
-9 TSKPNETKVFSV
+9 SSKPNEAKVFSV

-30 LLEQSFPSFWITGEI
+30 LLEQSFPSFWISGEI

-61 DEEAQVRCTMFKNK
+61 DDEAQVRCTMFKNK
-75 NMAAEWIPK
+75 NMAADWVPK
-84 NGEKIEAKCLIGLYE
+84 NGEKIEAKCFIGLYE

-113 AGSGLLSE
+113 AGAGLLSE

-135 FEASRK
+135 FEPSRK
-141 KTIPQIPQKIGIITS
+141 KSIPQFPKSIGVITS
-156 LTGAAIEDILITLK
+156 PTGAAIEDILITLK

-177 IIIYPSLVQGKEA
+177 IFIYPSLVQGKEA
-190 PAAIVKAIEIANV
+190 PSAIVKAIETANT
-203 RMECDVLIIARGGGS
+203 RMECDVLILARGGGS

-232 AIATSKIPT
+232 AIVASKIPT

-262 PTPSGAAEL
+262 PTPTGAAEL
-271 VTSYT
+271 VTSHT
-276 VELIKTIQVY
+276 VELIKTIQAY

-291 KLMASVIRELIQKID
+291 KMMASVIRELMQKID

-324 QIYQYIQRINQSMKS
+324 QIHQYIQRINQSMKNAM
-339 LIIQYHLH
+339 IQYRLN

-370 VTDADGQIVN
+370 ITNVDGQIVN
-380 NVTQLKL
+380 NVNQLKL

-408 DKEF
+408 NK

>member
-1 LINSTPIN
+1 MINSTPIN
-9 TSKPNETKVFSV
+9 SSKPNEAKVFSV

-30 LLEQSFPSFWITGEI
+30 LLEQSFPSFWISGEI

-61 DEEAQVRCTMFKNK
+61 DDEAQVRCTMFKNK
-75 NMAAEWIPK
+75 NMAADWVPK
-84 NGEKIEAKCLIGLYE
+84 NGEKIEAKCFIGLYE

-113 AGSGLLSE
+113 AGTGLLSE

-135 FEASRK
+135 FEPSRK
-141 KTIPQIPQKIGIITS
+141 KSIPQFPKSIGIITS
-156 LTGAAIEDILITLK
+156 PTGAAIEDILITLK

-177 IIIYPSLVQGKEA
+177 IFIYPSLVQGKEA
-190 PAAIVKAIEIANV
+190 PLAIVKAIETANT
-203 RMECDVLIIARGGGS
+203 RMECDVLILARGGGS

-232 AIATSKIPT
+232 AIIASKIHT

-271 VTSYT
+271 VTSHT
-276 VELIKTIQVY
+276 VELIKTIQAY

-291 KLMASVIRELIQKID
+291 KMMASVIRELMQKID

-324 QIYQYIQRINQSMKS
+324 QIHQYIQRINQSMKNAM
-339 LIIQYHLH
+339 IQYRLN

-370 VTDADGQIVN
+370 ITNVDGQIVN
-380 NVTQLKL
+380 NVNQLKL

-408 DKEF
+408 NK

>member
-9 TSKPNETKVFSV
+9 SSKPNEAKVFSV

-30 LLEQSFPSFWITGEI
+30 LLEQSFPSFWISGEI

-61 DEEAQVRCTMFKNK
+61 DDEAQVRCTMFKNK
-75 NMAAEWIPK
+75 NMAADWTPK
-84 NGEKIEAKCLIGLYE
+84 NGEKIEAKCFIGLYE
-99 ARGEYQLNIELIRH
+99 ARGEYQLNVDLIRH
-113 AGSGLLSE
+113 AGAGLLSE
-121 AFNQLKEKLLKEGL
+121 AFNQLKERLLKEGL
-135 FEASRK
+135 FETSRK
-141 KTIPQIPQKIGIITS
+141 KLIPQFPKSIGVIS
-156 LTGAAIEDILITLK
+156 SPTGAAIEDILTTLK

-177 IIIYPSLVQGKEA
+177 IFIYPSLVQGKEA
-190 PAAIVKAIEIANV
+190 PVAIVKAIETANI
-203 RMECDVLIIARGGGS
+203 RMECDVLILARGGGS

-232 AIATSKIPT
+232 AIVASKIPT

-262 PTPSGAAEL
+262 PTPTGAAEL
-271 VTSYT
+271 VTSHT
-276 VELIKTIQVY
+276 VELVKTIQVY

-291 KLMASVIRELIQKID
+291 KVMAGVIRELMQKID

-324 QIYQYIQRINQSMKS
+324 QIHQYIQRINQSMKNAMI
-339 LIIQYHLH
+339 LYRLK

-353 NLDHLSPH
+353 NFDHLNPH

-370 VTDADGQIVN
+370 ITNVDGQIVN
-380 NVTQLKL
+380 NVNQLKL
-387 DDKIHIQLNHGQAD
+387 DDKIRIQLNHGQAD

-408 DKEF
+408 N

>member
-1 LINSTPIN
+1 MINSTPIN
-9 TSKPNETKVFSV
+9 SSKPNEAKVFSV

-30 LLEQSFPSFWITGEI
+30 LLEQSFPSFWISGEI

-61 DEEAQVRCTMFKNK
+61 DDEAQVRCTMFKNK
-75 NMAAEWIPK
+75 NMAADWTPK
-84 NGEKIEAKCLIGLYE
+84 NGEKIEAKCFIGLYE
-99 ARGEYQLNIELIRH
+99 ARGEYQLNIDLIRH
-113 AGSGLLSE
+113 AGAGLLSE
-121 AFNQLKEKLLKEGL
+121 AFNQLKERLLKEGL
-135 FEASRK
+135 FETSRK
-141 KTIPQIPQKIGIITS
+141 KLIPQFPKSIGVIS
-156 LTGAAIEDILITLK
+156 SPTGAAIEDILTTLK

-177 IIIYPSLVQGKEA
+177 IFIYPSLVQGKEA
-190 PAAIVKAIEIANV
+190 PVAIVKAIETANI
-203 RMECDVLIIARGGGS
+203 RMECDVLILARGGGS

-232 AIATSKIPT
+232 AIVASKIPT

-262 PTPSGAAEL
+262 PTPTGAAEL
-271 VTSYT
+271 VTSHT
-276 VELIKTIQVY
+276 VELVKTIQVY

-291 KLMASVIRELIQKID
+291 KVMAGVIRELMQKID

-324 QIYQYIQRINQSMKS
+324 QIHQYIQRINQSMKNVM
-339 LIIQYHLH
+339 IQYRLK

-370 VTDADGQIVN
+370 ITNVDGQIVN
-380 NVTQLKL
+380 NVNQLKL
-387 DDKIHIQLNHGQAD
+387 DDKIRIQLNHGQAD

-408 DKEF
+408 N

>member
-1 LINSTPIN
+1 MINSTPIN

-141 KTIPQIPQKIGIITS
+141 KTIPQIPQTIGIITS

-190 PAAIVKAIEIANV
+190 PAAIVKAIETANV

-291 KLMASVIRELIQKID
+291 KLMASLIRELIQKID

-324 QIYQYIQRINQSMKS
+324 QIYQYIQRINQSMKN
-339 LIIQYHLH
+339 LVIQYHLH

-370 VTDADGQIVN
+370 VTDVDGQIVN

-408 DKEF
+408 DKEL

>member
-1 LINSTPIN
+1 MINSTPIN
-9 TSKPNETKVFSV
+9 SSKPNEAKVFSV

-30 LLEQSFPSFWITGEI
+30 LLEQSFPSFWISGEI

-61 DEEAQVRCTMFKNK
+61 DDEAQVRCTMFKNK
-75 NMAAEWIPK
+75 NMAADWTPK
-84 NGEKIEAKCLIGLYE
+84 NGEKIEAKCFIGLYE
-99 ARGEYQLNIELIRH
+99 ARGEYQLNVDLIRH
-113 AGSGLLSE
+113 AGAGLLSE
-121 AFNQLKEKLLKEGL
+121 AFNQLKERLLKEGL
-135 FEASRK
+135 FETSRK
-141 KTIPQIPQKIGIITS
+141 KLIPQFPKSIGVIS
-156 LTGAAIEDILITLK
+156 SPTGAAIEDILTTLK

-177 IIIYPSLVQGKEA
+177 VFIYPSLVQGKEA
-190 PAAIVKAIEIANV
+190 PVAIVKAIETANI
-203 RMECDVLIIARGGGS
+203 RMECDVLILARGGGS

-232 AIATSKIPT
+232 AIVASKIPT

-262 PTPSGAAEL
+262 PTPTGAAEL
-271 VTSYT
+271 VTSHT
-276 VELIKTIQVY
+276 VELVKTIQVY

-291 KLMASVIRELIQKID
+291 KVMAGVIRELMQKID

-324 QIYQYIQRINQSMKS
+324 QIHQYIQRINQSMKNAM
-339 LIIQYHLH
+339 IQYRLEV
-347 IDKLKL
+347 DKLKL
-353 NLDHLSPH
+353 NLDHLNPH

-370 VTDADGQIVN
+370 ITNVDGQIVN
-380 NVTQLKL
+380 NVNQLKL
-387 DDKIHIQLNHGQAD
+387 DDKIRIQLNHGQAD

-408 DKEF
+408 N

>member
-9 TSKPNETKVFSV
+9 SSKPNEAKVFSV

-30 LLEQSFPSFWITGEI
+30 LLEQSFPSFWISGEI

-61 DEEAQVRCTMFKNK
+61 DDEAQVRCTMFKNK
-75 NMAAEWIPK
+75 NMAADWVPK
-84 NGEKIEAKCLIGLYE
+84 NGEKIEAKCFIGLYE

-113 AGSGLLSE
+113 AGTGLLSE

-135 FEASRK
+135 FETSRK
-141 KTIPQIPQKIGIITS
+141 KLIPQFPKSIGVITS
-156 LTGAAIEDILITLK
+156 PTGAAIEDILITLK

-177 IIIYPSLVQGKEA
+177 IFIYPSLVQGKEA
-190 PAAIVKAIEIANV
+190 PLAIVKAIETANI
-203 RMECDVLIIARGGGS
+203 RMECDVLILARGGGS

-232 AIATSKIPT
+232 AIVASKIPT

-262 PTPSGAAEL
+262 PTPTGAAEL
-271 VTSYT
+271 VTSHT
-276 VELIKTIQVY
+276 VELIKTIQIY

-291 KLMASVIRELIQKID
+291 KVMAGVIRELMQKID

-324 QIYQYIQRINQSMKS
+324 QIHQYIQRINQSMKNAM
-339 LIIQYHLH
+339 IQYRLN

-370 VTDADGQIVN
+370 ITNVDGQIVN
-380 NVTQLKL
+380 NANQLKL
-387 DDKIHIQLNHGQAD
+387 DDKIRIQLNHGQAD
-401 ANISDLK
+401 ATISDLK
-408 DKEF
+408 N